1 MPTLPIDA
9 FRQMIPEAWQG
20 RPHAI
25 TVDRLYDALT
35 AHEEGD
41 FSSSGLLSR
50 LLLRDDRIAACLET
64 RVNALLGCCEEIE
77 GAEIDDDTEEEKI
90 RDAAREWWSK
100 RVTETVRR
108 ALESDAKMCAVAFG
122 EVVYE
127 RTAKTWTP
135 VDLRHWDVGAFRWDD
150 WRDCYVVNTRDGGQ
164 QEVRHGDGRWVV
176 YEPYGKRGWHNGL
189 IMSLADK
196 WLMRQWTWRDW
207 ARFTEKLGQG
217 VFAAKVPALASE
229 AAKSKFLAQV
239 ARIGANGAVALPQGE
254 TPGSSFDLALLSTNG
269 TGFQNFETFTA
280 ALNVAIAVRCL
291 GQNLTTEAQGGSYAA
306 ANVQDRVRGDLLRFD
321 AETESTTL
329 HTGVLVPW
337 TVANYG
343 DADLAPWPHR
353 ETEPAEDEKAEA
365 ETKKLKVETL
375 TAAAALSSRV
385 DVEHELEE
393 LGYCLLDESEVPD
406 EPPAQPAPEAP
417 PIAAPDTAPAET
429 PEEELSKGRGP
440 TVLLAQSDANAPF
453 IAGQK
458 WIDGLVKEAT
468 VQAQPGVDKIV
479 ASIVKA
485 TKAASSFDDLR
496 QRLIILAA
504 EAPDPEAEGLF
515 ERAILL
521 ALGQG
526 TYSASVEIDAS

>member
-1 MPTLPIDA
+1 MASMLTPDVIAAAGLPNDPEALAAVNLTLPVLYVFLA
-9 FRQMIPEAWQG
+9 LGVMIAVG
-20 RPHAI
+20 G
-25 TVDRLYDALT
+25 LT
-35 AHEEGD
+35 EFADGNKATILRTAEGNKIY
-41 FSSSGLLSR
+41 SVR
-50 LLLRDDRIAACLET
+50 LRDL
-64 RVNALLGCCEEIE
+64 
-77 GAEIDDDTEEEKI
+77 
-90 RDAAREWWSK
+90 AREEPDL
-100 RVTETVRR
+100 RVRR
-108 ALESDAKMCAVAFG
+108 DGTEARRAAVAWG
-122 EVVYE
+122 HIHL
-127 RTAKTWTP
+127 AG
-135 VDLRHWDVGAFRWDD
+135 L
-150 WRDCYVVNTRDGGQ
+150 
-164 QEVRHGDGRWVV
+164 GRA
-176 YEPYGKRGWHNGL
+176 GK
-189 IMSLADK
+189 
-196 WLMRQWTWRDW
+196 
-207 ARFTEKLGQG
+207 FPGQG

-343 DADLAPWPHR
+343 DESLAPWPHR
-353 ETEPAEDEKAEA
+353 ETEPPEDEKAEA

-393 LGYCLLDESEVPD
+393 LGYCLLDESEVPE

-417 PIAAPDTAPAET
+417 PIAAPDTDPAET
-429 PEEELSKGRGP
+429 PEEALSKGRGP

-485 TKAASSFDDLR
+485 TKAASSYEDLR
-496 QRLIILAA
+496 TRLIILAA